1 METNIINL
9 GDWMALLVWGV
20 AIILAIF
27 AVWLIVKA
35 GLQKRNNLQQD
46 SAPEQINSF
55 QGRPSQEMDSEQ
67 NFNENQE
74 IENTGEEQSDNT
86 SNRRK
91 LYGGICLAILSVI
104 FFAGG
109 FFVLGLINKTNT
121 QKTTSNQPA
130 APPVANTENDQLEQ
144 ERDQDKEE
152 TYYMGILPLRNPST
166 MLERFSGV
174 EKYLNE
180 KTGLNIKLKLYPTSG
195 SVGGYTAV
203 VKDVTSG
210 KIQFAF
216 LAPVTITQAHETGPV
231 EPFACAQ
238 KEGSPVYYGHIV
250 VRKDSSYQKI
260 EDLQGKPVCGTSAS
274 STSGNLMP
282 SAMLIEKG
290 IDKMTYFQPFE
301 FLGSHDK
308 AAEAVLAGTMEA
320 GFINEMTFDKYKEQD
335 AGLRSIWRHDAVP
348 EFPFCA
354 NVQEVDQATI
364 NKVKNALLTMHET
377 NLEDIQAVE
386 PKYEKWVPIEWESYL
401 VTKEA
406 IDRVHGEIFYDLD
419 KWTGK

>member
-9 GDWMALLVWGV
+9 GDWVAFLVWGA

-27 AVWLIVKA
+27 AVWLIAKA
-35 GLQKRNNLQQD
+35 KLQKRNDSQEN
-46 SAPEQINSF
+46 SAPEQIDSLQNQPN
-55 QGRPSQEMDSEQ
+55 QGMDSGQ
-67 NFNENQE
+67 SLSENQKVSS
-74 IENTGEEQSDNT
+74 TSEES
-86 SNRRK
+86 SNNKGK
-91 LYGGICLAILSVI
+91 LCGGICLAILSVI
-104 FFAGG
+104 FFVGG
-109 FFVLGLINKTNT
+109 FLILGYIHKTNT
-121 QKTTSNQPA
+121 QKNVSSQANQTTVPSA
-130 APPVANTENDQLEQ
+130 ANTENNQFKQ
-144 ERDQDKEE
+144 NQNQDKEKI
-152 TYYMGILPLRNPST
+152 YYMGILPLRNPST

-174 EKYLNE
+174 EKYLNK

-195 SVGGYTAV
+195 SVGGYTAA

-250 VRKDSSYQKI
+250 VKKDSPYQKI
-260 EDLQGKPVCGTSAS
+260 EDLQNKPVCGTSAS

-282 SAMLIEKG
+282 SAMLLEKG

-320 GFINEMTFDKYKEQD
+320 GFINEMTFDKYKAQGI
-335 AGLRSIWRHDAVP
+335 GLRSIWRHDAVP

-377 NLEDIQAVE
+377 DLEGIQAVE
-386 PKYEKWVPIEWESYL
+386 PKYEKWVPIEWESYKGI
-401 VTKEA
+401 KEA
-406 IDRVHGEIFYDLD
+406 IDQVHGEIFYDLD